1 MVVDVV
7 MPKMGESI
15 MEGTILEWY
24 KKVGDSIEKDET
36 LLEIGTDKV
45 DSEIP
50 SPASG
55 TISEILANPNDIVD
69 VGKVIAKIDTNESG
83 IQDDKIDKE
92 EPKSAKD
99 KEVTIPSKS
108 LSSPNK
114 ETEKT
119 QKNIIVKM
127 SDNTSSAILTPA
139 VMKIASRQGISLSE
153 LELIDGTGA
162 NGRVTK
168 KDLQNYI
175 NTNTDSDFK
184 PTKKSVV
191 KPKSL
196 PNVQGGKKIQIDHM
210 RKMIS
215 EHMRYSLDTSAHVYI
230 MNEVDMTN
238 IVQYVDEKEE
248 SFFAEE
254 RFKLTYTPFIIF
266 ATVNALKEMPEMNS
280 SIDGDSIIYH
290 NSINMGIAVS
300 VDSGLMVPS
309 IFNCDEK
316 NLLGISRDLNAIVDR
331 TRKKSIS
338 PDELQGSTFTIS
350 NFGVFD
356 ATIGTPII
364 NQPNVGIL
372 GTGAIKKQP
381 IVVERDNS
389 DIIAIRSMMM
399 LSLGFDHRLI
409 DGAGGA
415 IFIAKVKENLE
426 LMDLKDLLECL
437 T

>member
-69 VGKVIAKIDTNESG
+69 IGKVIAKIDTAGSD
-83 IQDDKIDKE
+83 IQEQKTEVK

-99 KEVTIPSKS
+99 KEVAIPSKLMPS
-108 LSSPNK
+108 
-114 ETEKT
+114 TEKKVQKT

-127 SDNTSSAILTPA
+127 SDNTNSAILTPA
-139 VMKIASRQGISLSE
+139 VMKIASQQGVRLSE

-175 NTNTDSDFK
+175 NTKIDSDFK
-184 PTKKSVV
+184 PTKKSVT
-191 KPKSL
+191 KPVSL
-196 PNVQGGKKIQIDHM
+196 RNIQGGKKIQIDHM

-254 RFKLTYTPFIIF
+254 RFKLTYTPFIIL
-266 ATVNALKEMPEMNS
+266 ATVNSLKDIPEMNS

-290 NSINMGIAVS
+290 NSINIGVAVS
-300 VDSGLMVPS
+300 VDGGLMVPS

-316 NLLGISRDLNAIVDR
+316 NLLGISRDLNAMVDR

-372 GTGAIKKQP
+372 GAGAIKKQP
-381 IVVERDNS
+381 IVIERDNS

-426 LMDLKDLLECL
+426 NMDFKDLL
-437 T
+437 

>member
-69 VGKVIAKIDTNESG
+69 IGKVIAKIDTVGSD
-83 IQDDKIDKE
+83 IQEQKTEVK

-99 KEVTIPSKS
+99 KEVAIPSKS
-108 LSSPNK
+108 MPS
-114 ETEKT
+114 TEKKLQKT

-127 SDNTSSAILTPA
+127 SDNTNSAILTPA
-139 VMKIASRQGISLSE
+139 VMKIASQQGVRLSE

-175 NTNTDSDFK
+175 NTKTDSDFK
-184 PTKKSVV
+184 PTKKSVT
-191 KPKSL
+191 KPASL
-196 PNVQGGKKIQIDHM
+196 PSIQGGKKIQIDHM

-254 RFKLTYTPFIIF
+254 RFKLTYTPFIIL
-266 ATVNALKEMPEMNS
+266 ATVNSLKDIPEMNS

-290 NSINMGIAVS
+290 NSINIGVAVS
-300 VDSGLMVPS
+300 VDGGLMVPS

-316 NLLGISRDLNAIVDR
+316 NLLGISRDLNAMVDR

-372 GTGAIKKQP
+372 GAGAIKKQP
-381 IVVERDNS
+381 IVIERGNS

-426 LMDLKDLLECL
+426 NMDFKDLL
-437 T
+437 

>member
-83 IQDDKIDKE
+83 IQDDKTDKE

-99 KEVTIPSKS
+99 KEVTIASQS

-119 QKNIIVKM
+119 KKNIIVKM

-162 NGRVTK
+162 NGRITK

-175 NTNTDSDFK
+175 NTNPDSDLK
-184 PTKKSVV
+184 PAKKSVTKRV
-191 KPKSL
+191 TIPSI
-196 PNVQGGKKIQIDHM
+196 QGDKKIQIDHM

-238 IVQYVDEKEE
+238 IVQYVDEKEDT
-248 SFFAEE
+248 FFEE
-254 RFKLTYTPFIIF
+254 EKFKLTYTPFIIL

-316 NLLGISRDLNAIVDR
+316 NLLGISRDLNAMVDR
-331 TRKKSIS
+331 TRKKSIN

-381 IVVERDNS
+381 IVIERDNS

-426 LMDLKDLLECL
+426 LMDLKDLL
-437 T
+437 

>member
-15 MEGTILEWY
+15 TEGTVLEWY
-24 KKVGDSIEKDET
+24 KKVGELIEKDET

-50 SPASG
+50 SPESG
-55 TISEILANPNDIVD
+55 IISEILAEPNEIVD
-69 VGKVIAKIDTNESG
+69 VGNIIARIETSGKIQKENKLEKVTPIKEKKVEKSVEKTEEPSSKKNIKNQKRENIVIRT
-83 IQDDKIDKE
+83 IQD
-92 EPKSAKD
+92 S
-99 KEVTIPSKS
+99 
-108 LSSPNK
+108 N
-114 ETEKT
+114 
-119 QKNIIVKM
+119 
-127 SDNTSSAILTPA
+127 SAIFTPA
-139 VMKIASRQGISLSE
+139 VMKVASQRGISLSE
-153 LELIDGTGA
+153 LEMINGTGA

-175 NTNTDSDFK
+175 ASDEDSNLK
-184 PTKKSVV
+184 PIKKRSI
-191 KPKSL
+191 KPELLQNIESGEK
-196 PNVQGGKKIQIDHM
+196 VQLDHM
-210 RKMIS
+210 RRMIS

-238 IVQYVDEKEE
+238 IVDYVKEKEE
-248 SFFAEE
+248 AFFSEE
-254 RFKLTYTPFIIF
+254 NFKLTYTPFIII

-280 SIDGDSIIYH
+280 SLDGDSIIYH
-290 NSINMGIAVS
+290 NSINVGIAVS
-300 VDSGLMVPS
+300 VDGGLMVPS

-316 NLLGISRDLNAIVDR
+316 NLLGICRDLNEIVNR

-338 PDELQGSTFTIS
+338 PDNLQGSTFTIS

-364 NQPNVGIL
+364 NQPNVGVL
-372 GTGAIKKQP
+372 GTGSIKKQP
-381 IVVERDNS
+381 IVIERDDT

-415 IFIAKVKENLE
+415 TFIAKIKENLE
-426 LMDLKDLLECL
+426 NMNLKDLI
-437 T
+437 

>member
-1 MVVDVV
+1 MVIDVV

-69 VGKVIAKIDTNESG
+69 IGKVIAKIDTVGSD
-83 IQDDKIDKE
+83 IQEQKTEVK

-99 KEVTIPSKS
+99 KEVAIPSKS
-108 LSSPNK
+108 MPS
-114 ETEKT
+114 TEKKVQKT

-127 SDNTSSAILTPA
+127 SDNTNSAILTPA
-139 VMKIASRQGISLSE
+139 VMKIASQQGVRLSE

-175 NTNTDSDFK
+175 NTKTDSDYK
-184 PTKKSVV
+184 PMKKSVT
-191 KPKSL
+191 KPVSL
-196 PNVQGGKKIQIDHM
+196 PSIQGGKKIQIDHM

-254 RFKLTYTPFIIF
+254 RFKLTYTPFIIL
-266 ATVNALKEMPEMNS
+266 ATVNALKDTPEMNS

-290 NSINMGIAVS
+290 NSINIGVAVS
-300 VDSGLMVPS
+300 VDGGLMVPS

-316 NLLGISRDLNAIVDR
+316 NLLGISRDLNAMVDR
-331 TRKKSIS
+331 TRKKIIS

-426 LMDLKDLLECL
+426 LMDLRDLL
-437 T
+437 

>member
-69 VGKVIAKIDTNESG
+69 IGKVIAKIDTAGSD
-83 IQDDKIDKE
+83 IQEQKTEVK

-99 KEVTIPSKS
+99 KEVAIPSKS
-108 LSSPNK
+108 MPS
-114 ETEKT
+114 TEKKVQKT

-127 SDNTSSAILTPA
+127 SDNTNSAILTPA
-139 VMKIASRQGISLSE
+139 VMKIASQQGVRLSE

-175 NTNTDSDFK
+175 NTKTDSDFK
-184 PTKKSVV
+184 PTKKSVT
-191 KPKSL
+191 KPVSL
-196 PNVQGGKKIQIDHM
+196 RNIQGGKKIQIDHM

-254 RFKLTYTPFIIF
+254 RFKLTYTPFIIL
-266 ATVNALKEMPEMNS
+266 ATVNSLKDIPEMNS

-290 NSINMGIAVS
+290 NSINIGVAVS
-300 VDSGLMVPS
+300 VDGGLMVPS

-316 NLLGISRDLNAIVDR
+316 NLLGISRDLNAMVDR

-372 GTGAIKKQP
+372 GAGAIKKQP
-381 IVVERDNS
+381 IVIERDNS

-426 LMDLKDLLECL
+426 NMDFKDLL
-437 T
+437 

>member
-83 IQDDKIDKE
+83 IQDDKTEKE

-99 KEVTIPSKS
+99 KEVTISSKS

-119 QKNIIVKM
+119 KKNIIVKM

-162 NGRVTK
+162 NGRITK

-175 NTNTDSDFK
+175 NTNPDSDLN
-184 PTKKSVV
+184 PAKKSVTKRV
-191 KPKSL
+191 TIPSI
-196 PNVQGGKKIQIDHM
+196 QGDKKIQIDHM

-238 IVQYVDEKEE
+238 IVQYVDEKEDT
-248 SFFAEE
+248 FFEE
-254 RFKLTYTPFIIF
+254 EKFKLTYTPFIIL

-316 NLLGISRDLNAIVDR
+316 NLLGISRDLNAMVDR
-331 TRKKSIS
+331 TRKKSIN

-381 IVVERDNS
+381 IVIERDNS

-426 LMDLKDLLECL
+426 MMDLKDLL
-437 T
+437 

>member
-69 VGKVIAKIDTNESG
+69 IGKVIAKIDTAGSD
-83 IQDDKIDKE
+83 IQEQKTEVK

-99 KEVTIPSKS
+99 KEVAIPSKS
-108 LSSPNK
+108 MPS
-114 ETEKT
+114 TEKKVQKT

-127 SDNTSSAILTPA
+127 SDNTNSAILTPA
-139 VMKIASRQGISLSE
+139 VMKIASQQGVRLSE

-175 NTNTDSDFK
+175 NTKTDSDFK
-184 PTKKSVV
+184 PIKKSVTRPV
-191 KPKSL
+191 SL
-196 PNVQGGKKIQIDHM
+196 PSIQGGKKIQIDHM

-254 RFKLTYTPFIIF
+254 RFKLTYTPFIIL
-266 ATVNALKEMPEMNS
+266 ATVNALKDIPEMNS

-290 NSINMGIAVS
+290 NSINIGVAVS
-300 VDSGLMVPS
+300 VDGGLMVPS

-316 NLLGISRDLNAIVDR
+316 NLLGISRDLNAMVDR

-356 ATIGTPII
+356 ASIGTPII

-372 GTGAIKKQP
+372 GTGVIKKQP
-381 IVVERDNS
+381 IVIERENS

-426 LMDLKDLLECL
+426 NMDFKDLL
-437 T
+437 

>member
-69 VGKVIAKIDTNESG
+69 IGKVIAKIDTVGSD
-83 IQDDKIDKE
+83 IQEQKTEVK

-99 KEVTIPSKS
+99 KEVAIPSKS
-108 LSSPNK
+108 MPS
-114 ETEKT
+114 TEKKVQKT

-127 SDNTSSAILTPA
+127 SDNTNSAILTPA
-139 VMKIASRQGISLSE
+139 VMKIASQQGVRLSE

-175 NTNTDSDFK
+175 NTKTDSDFK
-184 PTKKSVV
+184 PIKKSVT
-191 KPKSL
+191 KPVSL
-196 PNVQGGKKIQIDHM
+196 PSIQDGKKIQIDHM

-254 RFKLTYTPFIIF
+254 RFKLTYTPFIIL
-266 ATVNALKEMPEMNS
+266 ATVNALKDTPEMNS

-290 NSINMGIAVS
+290 NSINIGVAVS
-300 VDSGLMVPS
+300 VDGGLMVPS

-316 NLLGISRDLNAIVDR
+316 NLLGISRDLNAMVDR

-372 GTGAIKKQP
+372 GAGAIKKQP
-381 IVVERDNS
+381 IVIERDNS

-426 LMDLKDLLECL
+426 NMDFKDLL
-437 T
+437 